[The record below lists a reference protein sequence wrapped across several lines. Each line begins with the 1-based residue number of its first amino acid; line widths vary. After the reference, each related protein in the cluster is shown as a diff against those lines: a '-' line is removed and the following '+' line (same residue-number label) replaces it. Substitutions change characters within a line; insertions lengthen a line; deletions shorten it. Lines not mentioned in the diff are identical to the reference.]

1 MLGDILLIND
11 LHKDAAASICELI
24 MQDRSEIKNSRYIV
38 GISGESGS
46 GKSELAHSLGVALKE
61 QLIRVKVIHT
71 DNYYKIQPL
80 LREEWRRNKGFD
92 HIGLDEYDWV
102 KIHKTIRDFKEGQEC
117 VIPCIDL
124 IPEQVDKLIT
134 DFGKIELL
142 IIDGLYAINAPDIDL
157 RVFIDLTYRE
167 TKINQI
173 IRMKEAMT
181 DFRLAILEREHL
193 AVCSLKPQARLI
205 VDKSYMVVEA
215 SEYDS
220 PNDCGSAKKIKVKNT
235 WKKE

>member
-11 LHKDAAASICELI
+11 MHKAAAASIHKYVKKDLKKKD
-24 MQDRSEIKNSRYIV
+24 DRYRYIV

-46 GKSELAHSLGVALKE
+46 GKSELAHALAK
-61 QLIRVKVIHT
+61 LLKGDHIRVKIIHT

-80 LREEWRRNKGFD
+80 LREEWRRNKGFKM
-92 HIGLDEYDWV
+92 IGLDEYDWV
-102 KIHKTIRDFKEGQEC
+102 KIRKTIRDFREEQEC

-134 DFGKIELL
+134 DFSKIDLL
-142 IIDGLYAINAPDIDL
+142 IVDGLYAIDAPDIDM

-173 IRMKEAMT
+173 IRMKESMN
-181 DFRLAILEREHL
+181 DFRLHILEREHQ
-193 AVCSLKPQARLI
+193 AVISLKPKSDLI
-205 VDKSYMVVEA
+205 VGKSYEVTPALEYVVK
-215 SEYDS
+215 D
-220 PNDCGSAKKIKVKNT
+220 
-235 WKKE
+235 